1 MWLPEKRRT
10 TRLPARNRKNG
21 RLHGAFR
28 SPHPPPNHER
38 TIRLPRSANG
48 PRHHQ
53 PSKQSSAHHPRNHTR
68 HAGRRPAAEAR
79 GIARPSSTH
88 AAHPRTTTRS
98 VSAQFSIKQA
108 YNSAKKK
115 RKSKQNNKKTRNF
128 NPEEL
133 ICSSRARGGS
143 CTEVTPRI
151 HGRIVNSHFIVK
163 VRPGR
168 TPALAFQTN
177 NIAALHMRAHMR
189 AESRKMP
196 VPGAHTKSVVN
207 HYQLAVSRVLIH
219 HRDDSVR
226 RRVYRIAIM

>member
-1 MWLPEKRRT
+1 MWLPEKRRAT
-10 TRLPARNRKNG
+10 CLPARNRKNG

-88 AAHPRTTTRS
+88 AAHPRTTISS

-108 YNSAKKK
+108 YNHAKKNEEDEAE
-115 RKSKQNNKKTRNF
+115 KQ
-128 NPEEL
+128 ED
-133 ICSSRARGGS
+133 
-143 CTEVTPRI
+143 PRFQP
-151 HGRIVNSHFIVK
+151 RRSNLQQP
-163 VRPGR
+163 RPR
-168 TPALAFQTN
+168 
-177 NIAALHMRAHMR
+177 
-189 AESRKMP
+189 
-196 VPGAHTKSVVN
+196 
-207 HYQLAVSRVLIH
+207 
-219 HRDDSVR
+219 
-226 RRVYRIAIM
+226 